1 MKGFRIAMAHYVGL
15 GCAVAALLHPL
26 VGQAQTAPVISCS
39 TDPAIFNTGI
49 DGSNGYSINSP
60 KLALGSLDA
69 HWSIASAL
77 GDITTPAAAAAL
89 SYAQG
94 PVDRPGA
101 GNGAWVQSPFGNAQW
116 IGVQYGRSYY
126 VYQYQFSLDPSVDPD
141 SFNLSLSLYVDNQV
155 KRILVNDAVFDYTNN
170 GSSLGVGGFGAGGNV
185 PVVLNHGFRTG
196 ANTIYVVVGNQGDPS
211 GLLVQSSGTASCSPP
226 LSVAKQ
232 AVNNDGSAYTG
243 LASANAPV
251 FYNITVTNAST
262 RDASGTRLRDTLPD
276 GLQTAGST
284 WSCSRPAGSAAV
296 CPVPATGGF
305 PLDTVLP
312 TLPAGSALVFRVNT
326 RFSNP
331 LPAGAT
337 VITNTAT
344 IEPPA
349 TSTLSCAARD
359 GFPTPCSASASVA
372 TSPLLS
378 VTKTVDATGPL
389 YAGQTATYT
398 VTVKNEGA
406 AELTGVALSDS
417 LPAGFSSA
425 TWSCQSP
432 VGSLAVCPQ
441 ASGSLAAGGVLSQ
454 TIASMRAN
462 ASLVYTVVATVDS
475 IATRMDQVSNT
486 ASVTASN
493 AEWLCYNPATAQTQA
508 KPCNASVT
516 VDLWPNP
523 LLQLS
528 KTAQATGTVYAGQP
542 MNYTITA
549 HNAGQVPVT
558 QAHITDPLPAGL
570 ENASWTCSNSGA
582 APCVPASGTGAVDV
596 AVASLAAGDSVVIQ
610 LSTTVSA
617 QPPASLVNTASL
629 AVGEP
634 TAQCAPASAPT
645 AAPCQAQSTVAA
657 SDLPILGLSK
667 TVNATNAV
675 RPGDSLVYTITAS
688 NAGPVAITQAVL
700 ADPAPANVVLGAWT
714 CTASGVACPAA
725 AGSGPLNETIASLP
739 VGASLTYVLQAQ
751 VAATAPGS
759 SSLTNQASLRSAE
772 PAAQCTG
779 GTAQP
784 CTASATVTTTA
795 AEVPAGVKSV
805 PSLQQ
810 WSVVLLTL
818 LTAVIGAWR
827 MRSRGQRIG

>member
-1 MKGFRIAMAHYVGL
+1 MRDIRISMTHYVGL
-15 GCAVAALLHPL
+15 GCAAVALLQPML
-26 VGQAQTAPVISCS
+26 VQAQTAPVISCS

-60 KLALGSLDA
+60 KQPIGSLDA
-69 HWSIASAL
+69 HWSIAPAP

-89 SYAQG
+89 PYAQG

-141 SFNLSLSLYVDNQV
+141 SFNLSLNLYVDNQV
-155 KRILVNDAVFDYTNN
+155 RRILVNDAVFDYTNN
-170 GSSLGVGGFGAGGNV
+170 GTSLGVGGFGAGGNV
-185 PVVLNHGFRTG
+185 PVVLNNGFKTG

-232 AVNNDGSAYTG
+232 AVTSSGSAYTG
-243 LASANAPV
+243 LATANGLV
-251 FYNITVTNAST
+251 YYDITVTNAST
-262 RDASGTRLRDTLPD
+262 RDASGTRLRDTLPA
-276 GLQTAGST
+276 GLQAGASS

-312 TLPAGSALVFRVNT
+312 TMPAGSALVFRVNS

-349 TSTLSCAARD
+349 TSTLSCDARD

-406 AELTGVALSDS
+406 AELTGVALSDA
-417 LPAGFSSA
+417 LPAGFASA

-441 ASGSLAAGGVLSQ
+441 ASGSLAPGGVLSQ
-454 TIASMRAN
+454 TIASMRAS

-486 ASVTASN
+486 ASVEASN
-493 AEWLCYNPATAQTQA
+493 PEWMCYNPASAQTQA
-508 KPCNASVT
+508 KPCNASAA
-516 VDLWPNP
+516 VDLWPQP

-528 KTAQATGTVYAGQP
+528 KTAQGSGTVFAGQP
-542 MNYTITA
+542 MHYTITA
-549 HNAGQVPVT
+549 QNVGQVPVT
-558 QAHITDPLPAGL
+558 QARISDPLPAGL

-596 AVASLAAGDSVVIQ
+596 TVASLAAGDSVVVQ
-610 LSTTVSA
+610 LGATVSA
-617 QPPASLVNTASL
+617 LPPTSLVNTASL
-629 AVGEP
+629 AVSE
-634 TAQCAPASAPT
+634 A
-645 AAPCQAQSTVAA
+645 
-657 SDLPILGLSK
+657 
-667 TVNATNAV
+667 NA
-675 RPGDSLVYTITAS
+675 L
-688 NAGPVAITQAVL
+688 
-700 ADPAPANVVLGAWT
+700 
-714 CTASGVACPAA
+714 CTAS
-725 AGSGPLNETIASLP
+725 S
-739 VGASLTYVLQAQ
+739 
-751 VAATAPGS
+751 
-759 SSLTNQASLRSAE
+759 
-772 PAAQCTG
+772 
-779 GTAQP
+779 AQP
-784 CTASATVTTTA
+784 CTASATVTTA
-795 AEVPAGVKSV
+795 IPPVPPISPV
-805 PSLQQ
+805 PVPGNATPVPTLQQ
-810 WSVVLLTL
+810 WSVVLLGL
-818 LTAVIGAWR
+818 LTAGIGAWR

>member
-1 MKGFRIAMAHYVGL
+1 MNGFRISMAHSLGL
-15 GCAVAALLHPL
+15 GCAVAALLNPL
-26 VGQAQTAPVISCS
+26 AVQAQTVPVVSCS

-60 KLALGSLDA
+60 KLPLGSLDA
-69 HWSIASAL
+69 HWSIAPAP

-126 VYQYQFSLDPSVDPD
+126 VYQYRFTMDPAVDPD

-155 KRILVNDAVFDYTNN
+155 KRVLVNDTVFDYTNN
-170 GSSLGVGGFGAGGNV
+170 GAILGVGGFTAAGNV
-185 PVVLNHGFRTG
+185 PVVLNNGWKTG
-196 ANTIYVVVGNQGDPS
+196 TNTIYVVVGNQGDPS

-226 LSVAKQ
+226 LSVAKK
-232 AVNNDGSAYTG
+232 AVNSDGSAYTG
-243 LASANAPV
+243 LASANSPV
-251 FYNITVTNAST
+251 FYDITVTNAST
-262 RDASGTRLRDTLPD
+262 RDASGTRLRDTLPA

-296 CPVPATGGF
+296 CPVPASGVF

-312 TLPAGSALVFRVNT
+312 ALPAGSALVFRVNS

-349 TSTLSCAARD
+349 TSTLSCDARE

-378 VTKTVDATGPL
+378 VTKTVDVTGPL
-389 YAGQTATYT
+389 YPGQTATYT

-406 AELTGVALSDS
+406 AELTGVALNDT
-417 LPAGFSSA
+417 LPAGFASA

-475 IATRMDQVSNT
+475 IATRMDQVLNT
-486 ASVTASN
+486 AGVAASN
-493 AEWLCYNPATAQTQA
+493 AEWLCYNPTSAQTQA
-508 KPCNASVT
+508 KPCSASAA
-516 VDLWPNP
+516 VDLWPNA

-528 KTAQATGTVYAGQP
+528 KTAQASAAVYAGQP
-542 MNYTITA
+542 VNYTITA
-549 HNAGQVPVT
+549 LNAGQVPVT

-570 ENASWTCSNSGA
+570 DNASWTCTSSGA

-596 AVASLAAGDSVVIQ
+596 TVASLAAGDSVTIE
-610 LSTTVSA
+610 LATTVSA

-629 AVGEP
+629 AVGE
-634 TAQCAPASAPT
+634 
-645 AAPCQAQSTVAA
+645 
-657 SDLPILGLSK
+657 
-667 TVNATNAV
+667 
-675 RPGDSLVYTITAS
+675 
-688 NAGPVAITQAVL
+688 
-700 ADPAPANVVLGAWT
+700 AN
-714 CTASGVACPAA
+714 
-725 AGSGPLNETIASLP
+725 
-739 VGASLTYVLQAQ
+739 
-751 VAATAPGS
+751 
-759 SSLTNQASLRSAE
+759 
-772 PAAQCTG
+772 AQCTG
-779 GTAQP
+779 STAQP
-784 CTASATVTTTA
+784 CIASATVATTNPP
-795 AEVPAGVKSV
+795 VPPPPPPVPTSVEPV

-810 WSVVLLTL
+810 WSLVLLTL
-818 LTAVIGAWR
+818 LTGGLGAWR

>member
-1 MKGFRIAMAHYVGL
+1 MNGFRISMAHSLGL
-15 GCAVAALLHPL
+15 GCAVAALLNPL
-26 VGQAQTAPVISCS
+26 AVQAQTVPVVSCS

-60 KLALGSLDA
+60 KLPLGSLDA
-69 HWSIASAL
+69 HWSIAPAP

-126 VYQYQFSLDPSVDPD
+126 VYQYRFTMDPAVDPD

-155 KRILVNDAVFDYTNN
+155 KRVLVNDTVFDYTNN
-170 GSSLGVGGFGAGGNV
+170 GAILGVGGFTAAGNV
-185 PVVLNHGFRTG
+185 PVVLNNGWKTG
-196 ANTIYVVVGNQGDPS
+196 TNTIYVVVGNQGDPS

-226 LSVAKQ
+226 LSVAKK
-232 AVNNDGSAYTG
+232 AVNSDGSAYTG
-243 LASANAPV
+243 LASANSPV
-251 FYNITVTNAST
+251 LYDITVTNAST

-296 CPVPATGGF
+296 CPVPASGVF

-312 TLPAGSALVFRVNT
+312 ALPAGSALVFRVNS

-349 TSTLSCAARD
+349 TSTLSCDARE

-389 YAGQTATYT
+389 YPGQTATYT

-406 AELTGVALSDS
+406 AELTGVALNDT
-417 LPAGFSSA
+417 LPAGFASA

-475 IATRMDQVSNT
+475 IATRMDQVLNT
-486 ASVTASN
+486 AGVAASN
-493 AEWLCYNPATAQTQA
+493 AEWLCYNPTSAQTQA
-508 KPCNASVT
+508 KPCSASAA

-528 KTAQATGTVYAGQP
+528 KTAQASAAVYAGQP
-542 MNYTITA
+542 VNYTITA
-549 HNAGQVPVT
+549 LNAGQVPIT

-570 ENASWTCSNSGA
+570 DNASWTCTSSGA

-596 AVASLAAGDSVVIQ
+596 TVASLAAGDSVTIE
-610 LSTTVSA
+610 LATTVSA

-629 AVGEP
+629 AVGE
-634 TAQCAPASAPT
+634 
-645 AAPCQAQSTVAA
+645 
-657 SDLPILGLSK
+657 
-667 TVNATNAV
+667 
-675 RPGDSLVYTITAS
+675 
-688 NAGPVAITQAVL
+688 
-700 ADPAPANVVLGAWT
+700 AN
-714 CTASGVACPAA
+714 
-725 AGSGPLNETIASLP
+725 
-739 VGASLTYVLQAQ
+739 
-751 VAATAPGS
+751 
-759 SSLTNQASLRSAE
+759 
-772 PAAQCTG
+772 AQCTG
-779 GTAQP
+779 STAQP
-784 CTASATVTTTA
+784 CIASATVATTNPP
-795 AEVPAGVKSV
+795 VPTSVEPV

-810 WSVVLLTL
+810 WSLVLLTV
-818 LTAVIGAWR
+818 LTGGLGAWR

>member
-1 MKGFRIAMAHYVGL
+1 MNGFRISMAHSLGL
-15 GCAVAALLHPL
+15 GCAVAALLNPL
-26 VGQAQTAPVISCS
+26 AVQAQTVPVVSCS

-60 KLALGSLDA
+60 KLPLGSLDA
-69 HWSIASAL
+69 HWSIAPAP

-126 VYQYQFSLDPSVDPD
+126 VYQYRFTMDPAVDPD

-155 KRILVNDAVFDYTNN
+155 KRVLVNDTVFDYTNN
-170 GSSLGVGGFGAGGNV
+170 GAILGVGGFTAAGNV
-185 PVVLNHGFRTG
+185 PVVLNNGWKTG
-196 ANTIYVVVGNQGDPS
+196 TNTIYVVVGNQGDPS

-226 LSVAKQ
+226 LSVAKK
-232 AVNNDGSAYTG
+232 AVNSDGSAYTG
-243 LASANAPV
+243 LASANSPV
-251 FYNITVTNAST
+251 FYDITVTNAST

-276 GLQTAGST
+276 GLQTAAST

-296 CPVPATGGF
+296 CPVPASGVF

-312 TLPAGSALVFRVNT
+312 ALPAGSALVFRVNS

-349 TSTLSCAARD
+349 TSTLSCDARE

-389 YAGQTATYT
+389 YPGQTATYT

-406 AELTGVALSDS
+406 AELTGVALNDT
-417 LPAGFSSA
+417 LPAGFASA

-475 IATRMDQVSNT
+475 IATRMDQVLNT
-486 ASVTASN
+486 AGVAASN
-493 AEWLCYNPATAQTQA
+493 AEWLCYNPTSAQTQA
-508 KPCNASVT
+508 KPCSASAA
-516 VDLWPNP
+516 VDLWPNA

-528 KTAQATGTVYAGQP
+528 KTAQASAAVYAGQP
-542 MNYTITA
+542 VNYTITA
-549 HNAGQVPVT
+549 LNAGQVPVT

-570 ENASWTCSNSGA
+570 DNASWTCTSSGA

-596 AVASLAAGDSVVIQ
+596 TVASLAAGDSVTIE
-610 LSTTVSA
+610 LATTVSA

-629 AVGEP
+629 AVGE
-634 TAQCAPASAPT
+634 
-645 AAPCQAQSTVAA
+645 
-657 SDLPILGLSK
+657 
-667 TVNATNAV
+667 
-675 RPGDSLVYTITAS
+675 
-688 NAGPVAITQAVL
+688 
-700 ADPAPANVVLGAWT
+700 AN
-714 CTASGVACPAA
+714 
-725 AGSGPLNETIASLP
+725 
-739 VGASLTYVLQAQ
+739 
-751 VAATAPGS
+751 
-759 SSLTNQASLRSAE
+759 
-772 PAAQCTG
+772 AQCTG
-779 GTAQP
+779 NTAQP
-784 CTASATVTTTA
+784 CIASATVATTNPP
-795 AEVPAGVKSV
+795 VPPPPPPVPTSVEPV

-810 WSVVLLTL
+810 WSLVLLTL
-818 LTAVIGAWR
+818 LTGGLGAWR

>member
-1 MKGFRIAMAHYVGL
+1 M
-15 GCAVAALLHPL
+15 
-26 VGQAQTAPVISCS
+26 SCS

-60 KLALGSLDA
+60 KLPLGSLDA
-69 HWSIASAL
+69 HWSIAPAP

-126 VYQYQFSLDPSVDPD
+126 VYQYRFTMDPAVDPD

-155 KRILVNDAVFDYTNN
+155 KRVLVNDTVFDYTNN
-170 GSSLGVGGFGAGGNV
+170 GAILGVGGFTAAGNV
-185 PVVLNHGFRTG
+185 PVVLNNGWKTG
-196 ANTIYVVVGNQGDPS
+196 TNTIYVVVGNQGDPS

-226 LSVAKQ
+226 LSVAKK
-232 AVNNDGSAYTG
+232 AVNSDGSAYTG
-243 LASANAPV
+243 LASANSPV
-251 FYNITVTNAST
+251 FYDITVTNAST

-276 GLQTAGST
+276 GLQTAASS
-284 WSCSRPAGSAAV
+284 WSCSRPTGSAAV
-296 CPVPATGGF
+296 CPTPATGVF

-312 TLPAGSALVFRVNT
+312 TLPAGSALVFRVNS

-349 TSTLSCAARD
+349 TSTLSCDARE

-389 YAGQTATYT
+389 YPGQTATYT

-406 AELTGVALSDS
+406 AELTGVALNDT
-417 LPAGFSSA
+417 LPAGFASA

-475 IATRMDQVSNT
+475 IATRMDQVLNT
-486 ASVTASN
+486 AGVAASN
-493 AEWLCYNPATAQTQA
+493 AEWLCYNPTSAQTQA
-508 KPCNASVT
+508 KPCSASAA
-516 VDLWPNP
+516 VDLWPNA

-528 KTAQATGTVYAGQP
+528 KTAQASAAVYAGQP
-542 MNYTITA
+542 VNYTITA
-549 HNAGQVPVT
+549 LNAGQVPVT

-570 ENASWTCSNSGA
+570 DNASWTCTSSGA

-596 AVASLAAGDSVVIQ
+596 TVASLAAGDSVTIE
-610 LSTTVSA
+610 LATTVSA

-629 AVGEP
+629 AVGE
-634 TAQCAPASAPT
+634 
-645 AAPCQAQSTVAA
+645 
-657 SDLPILGLSK
+657 
-667 TVNATNAV
+667 
-675 RPGDSLVYTITAS
+675 
-688 NAGPVAITQAVL
+688 
-700 ADPAPANVVLGAWT
+700 AN
-714 CTASGVACPAA
+714 
-725 AGSGPLNETIASLP
+725 
-739 VGASLTYVLQAQ
+739 
-751 VAATAPGS
+751 
-759 SSLTNQASLRSAE
+759 
-772 PAAQCTG
+772 AQCTG
-779 GTAQP
+779 STAQP
-784 CTASATVTTTA
+784 CIASATVATTNPP
-795 AEVPAGVKSV
+795 VPPPPPPVPTSVEPV

-810 WSVVLLTL
+810 WSLVLLTL
-818 LTAVIGAWR
+818 LTGGLGAWR

>member
-1 MKGFRIAMAHYVGL
+1 MNGFRISMAHSLGL
-15 GCAVAALLHPL
+15 GCAVAALLNPL
-26 VGQAQTAPVISCS
+26 AVQAQTVPVVSCS

-60 KLALGSLDA
+60 KLPLGSLDA
-69 HWSIASAL
+69 HWSIAPAP

-126 VYQYQFSLDPSVDPD
+126 VYQYRFTMDPAVDPD

-155 KRILVNDAVFDYTNN
+155 KRVLVNDTVFDYTNN
-170 GSSLGVGGFGAGGNV
+170 GAILGVGGFTAAGNV
-185 PVVLNHGFRTG
+185 PVVLNNGWKTG
-196 ANTIYVVVGNQGDPS
+196 TNTIYVVVGNQGDPS

-226 LSVAKQ
+226 LSVAKK
-232 AVNNDGSAYTG
+232 AVNSDGSAYTG
-243 LASANAPV
+243 LASANSPV
-251 FYNITVTNAST
+251 LYDITVTNAST

-296 CPVPATGGF
+296 CPVPASGVF

-312 TLPAGSALVFRVNT
+312 ALPAGSALVFRVNS

-349 TSTLSCAARD
+349 TSTLSCDARE

-389 YAGQTATYT
+389 YPGQTATYT

-406 AELTGVALSDS
+406 AELTGVALNDT
-417 LPAGFSSA
+417 LPAGFASA

-475 IATRMDQVSNT
+475 IATRMDQVLNT
-486 ASVTASN
+486 AGVAASN
-493 AEWLCYNPATAQTQA
+493 AEWLCYNPTSAQTQA
-508 KPCNASVT
+508 KPCSASAA

-528 KTAQATGTVYAGQP
+528 KTAQASAAVYAGQP
-542 MNYTITA
+542 VNYTITA
-549 HNAGQVPVT
+549 LNAGQVPVT

-570 ENASWTCSNSGA
+570 DNASWTCTSSGA

-596 AVASLAAGDSVVIQ
+596 TVASLAAGDSVTIE
-610 LSTTVSA
+610 LATTVSA

-629 AVGEP
+629 AVGE
-634 TAQCAPASAPT
+634 
-645 AAPCQAQSTVAA
+645 
-657 SDLPILGLSK
+657 
-667 TVNATNAV
+667 
-675 RPGDSLVYTITAS
+675 
-688 NAGPVAITQAVL
+688 
-700 ADPAPANVVLGAWT
+700 AN
-714 CTASGVACPAA
+714 
-725 AGSGPLNETIASLP
+725 
-739 VGASLTYVLQAQ
+739 
-751 VAATAPGS
+751 
-759 SSLTNQASLRSAE
+759 
-772 PAAQCTG
+772 AQCTG
-779 GTAQP
+779 STAQP
-784 CTASATVTTTA
+784 CIASATVATTNPP
-795 AEVPAGVKSV
+795 VPTSVEPV

-810 WSVVLLTL
+810 WSLVLLTV
-818 LTAVIGAWR
+818 LTGGLGAWR

>member
-1 MKGFRIAMAHYVGL
+1 M
-15 GCAVAALLHPL
+15 
-26 VGQAQTAPVISCS
+26 SCS

-60 KLALGSLDA
+60 KLPLGSLDA
-69 HWSIASAL
+69 HWSIAPAP

-126 VYQYQFSLDPSVDPD
+126 VYQYRFTMDPAVDPD

-155 KRILVNDAVFDYTNN
+155 KRVLVNDTVFDYTNN
-170 GSSLGVGGFGAGGNV
+170 GAILGVGGFTAAGNV
-185 PVVLNHGFRTG
+185 PVVLNNGWKTG
-196 ANTIYVVVGNQGDPS
+196 TNTIYVVVGNQGDPS

-226 LSVAKQ
+226 LSVAKK
-232 AVNNDGSAYTG
+232 AVNSDGSAYTG
-243 LASANAPV
+243 LASANSPV
-251 FYNITVTNAST
+251 FYDITVTNAST

-276 GLQTAGST
+276 GLQTAAST

-296 CPVPATGGF
+296 CPVPASGVF

-312 TLPAGSALVFRVNT
+312 ALPAGSALVFRVNS
-326 RFSNP
+326 RYSNP

-349 TSTLSCAARD
+349 TSTLSCDARE

-389 YAGQTATYT
+389 YPGQTATYT

-406 AELTGVALSDS
+406 AELTGVALNDT
-417 LPAGFSSA
+417 LPAGFASA

-462 ASLVYTVVATVDS
+462 ASLVYTVVATVGS
-475 IATRMDQVSNT
+475 IATRMDQVLNT
-486 ASVTASN
+486 AGVAASN
-493 AEWLCYNPATAQTQA
+493 AEWLCYNPTSAQTQA
-508 KPCNASVT
+508 KPCSASAA
-516 VDLWPNP
+516 VDLWPNA

-528 KTAQATGTVYAGQP
+528 KTAQASAAVYAGQP
-542 MNYTITA
+542 VNYTITA
-549 HNAGQVPVT
+549 LNAGQVPVT

-570 ENASWTCSNSGA
+570 DNASWTCTSSGA

-596 AVASLAAGDSVVIQ
+596 TVASLAAGDSVTIE
-610 LSTTVSA
+610 LATTVSA

-629 AVGEP
+629 AVGE
-634 TAQCAPASAPT
+634 
-645 AAPCQAQSTVAA
+645 
-657 SDLPILGLSK
+657 
-667 TVNATNAV
+667 
-675 RPGDSLVYTITAS
+675 
-688 NAGPVAITQAVL
+688 
-700 ADPAPANVVLGAWT
+700 AN
-714 CTASGVACPAA
+714 
-725 AGSGPLNETIASLP
+725 
-739 VGASLTYVLQAQ
+739 
-751 VAATAPGS
+751 
-759 SSLTNQASLRSAE
+759 
-772 PAAQCTG
+772 AQCTG
-779 GTAQP
+779 NTAQP
-784 CTASATVTTTA
+784 CIASATVATTNPP
-795 AEVPAGVKSV
+795 VPPPPPPVPTSVEPV

-810 WSVVLLTL
+810 WSLVLLTL
-818 LTAVIGAWR
+818 LTGGLGAWR

>member
-1 MKGFRIAMAHYVGL
+1 MTGFRLSMAQYVGL
-15 GCAVAALLHPL
+15 GCAVAALCQPL
-26 VGQAQTAPVISCS
+26 AVQAQTAPVISCS

-60 KLALGSLDA
+60 KLAIGSLDA
-69 HWSIASAL
+69 HWSIAPAL

-89 SYAQG
+89 AYAQG

-126 VYQYQFSLDPSVDPD
+126 VYQYQFSLDPAVDPD
-141 SFNLSLSLYVDNQV
+141 SFNLSLNLYVDNQV
-155 KRILVNDAVFDYTNN
+155 RRILVNDAVFDYTSN
-170 GSSLGVGGFGAGGNV
+170 GTSLGVGGFSSGGNV
-185 PVVLNHGFRTG
+185 PVVLNNGFKTG

-232 AVNNDGSAYTG
+232 AVNSDGSAYNG

-251 FYNITVTNAST
+251 LYDITVTNAST
-262 RDASGTRLRDTLPD
+262 RDASGARLRDALPD
-276 GLQTAGST
+276 GLQAAASS

-296 CPVPATGGF
+296 CPTPATGSF

-312 TLPAGSALVFRVNT
+312 TLPAGSALVFRVNS
-326 RFSNP
+326 RFSSP
-331 LPAGAT
+331 LPAGAM

-349 TSTLSCAARD
+349 TSTLSCDARD

-406 AELTGVALSDS
+406 AELTGVALSDT
-417 LPAGFSSA
+417 LPAGFASA

-441 ASGSLAAGGVLSQ
+441 ASGSLSAGGVLSQ
-454 TIASMRAN
+454 TIASMRAK

-493 AEWLCYNPATAQTQA
+493 AEWLCYNPASAQTQD
-508 KPCNASVT
+508 KPCSASAA
-516 VDLWPNP
+516 VDLWPNA

-528 KTAQATGTVYAGQP
+528 KTAQASAAVYAGQA

-549 HNAGQVPVT
+549 VNAGQVPVT

-570 ENASWTCSNSGA
+570 DNASWTCVSSGA

-596 AVASLAAGDSVVIQ
+596 TVASLAAGDSVTIQ
-610 LSTTVSA
+610 LTTTISA

-629 AVGEP
+629 AVSE
-634 TAQCAPASAPT
+634 
-645 AAPCQAQSTVAA
+645 
-657 SDLPILGLSK
+657 
-667 TVNATNAV
+667 
-675 RPGDSLVYTITAS
+675 S
-688 NAGPVAITQAVL
+688 N
-700 ADPAPANVVLGAWT
+700 
-714 CTASGVACPAA
+714 
-725 AGSGPLNETIASLP
+725 
-739 VGASLTYVLQAQ
+739 
-751 VAATAPGS
+751 
-759 SSLTNQASLRSAE
+759 
-772 PAAQCTG
+772 AQCTG
-779 GTAQP
+779 STAQP
-784 CTASATVTTTA
+784 CMATATVATTTTPPMPSKA
-795 AEVPAGVKSV
+795 TAV

-810 WSVVLLTL
+810 WSLVLLTL
-818 LTAVIGAWR
+818 LTAGIGAWR
-827 MRSRGQRIG
+827 MRTRVQRIR

>member
-1 MKGFRIAMAHYVGL
+1 MKAFKIAMAHYVGL
-15 GCAVAALLHPL
+15 GCAVASLLQPL
-26 VGQAQTAPVISCS
+26 AVQAQTAPVISCS

-60 KLALGSLDA
+60 KMPLGSLDA

-77 GDITTPAAAAAL
+77 GDITTPTAAAAL

-94 PVDRPGA
+94 PVARPGA

-116 IGVQYGRSYY
+116 IGVQYGRDYY
-126 VYQYQFSLDPSVDPD
+126 VYKYQFTLDPAVDPD

-155 KRILVNDAVFDYTNN
+155 KRILVNDALFDYTNN
-170 GSSLGVGGFGAGGNV
+170 GASLGVGGFGSGGNV
-185 PVVLNHGFRTG
+185 PVVLNNGFKTG

-251 FYNITVTNAST
+251 LYDITVTNAST

-276 GLQTAGST
+276 GLQTAASS

-296 CPVPATGGF
+296 CPTPATGSF
-305 PLDTVLP
+305 PLDTLLP
-312 TLPAGSALVFRVNT
+312 TLPAGSALVFRVNS
-326 RFSNP
+326 RFSSP

-349 TSTLSCAARD
+349 TSTLSCDARD

-406 AELTGVALSDS
+406 AELTGVALSDT
-417 LPAGFSSA
+417 LPAGFASA

-441 ASGSLAAGGVLSQ
+441 ASGSLTAGAVLSQ

-493 AEWLCYNPATAQTQA
+493 AQWLCYNPASAQTQA
-508 KPCNASVT
+508 KPCSASAA
-516 VDLWPNP
+516 VDLWPNAM
-523 LLQLS
+523 LQLS
-528 KTAQATGTVYAGQP
+528 KTAQARAAVYAGQP
-542 MNYTITA
+542 VNYTITA

-558 QAHITDPLPAGL
+558 QAHIADPLPAGL
-570 ENASWTCSNSGA
+570 DNASWTCTSSGA

-596 AVASLAAGDSVVIQ
+596 TVASLAAGDSVTIQ
-610 LSTTVSA
+610 LATTVSA

-629 AVGEP
+629 AVGE
-634 TAQCAPASAPT
+634 
-645 AAPCQAQSTVAA
+645 
-657 SDLPILGLSK
+657 
-667 TVNATNAV
+667 
-675 RPGDSLVYTITAS
+675 
-688 NAGPVAITQAVL
+688 
-700 ADPAPANVVLGAWT
+700 AN
-714 CTASGVACPAA
+714 
-725 AGSGPLNETIASLP
+725 
-739 VGASLTYVLQAQ
+739 
-751 VAATAPGS
+751 
-759 SSLTNQASLRSAE
+759 
-772 PAAQCTG
+772 AQCTG
-779 GTAQP
+779 NTAQP
-784 CTASATVTTTA
+784 CMASATVATTNPP
-795 AEVPAGVKSV
+795 VPPPPPPVPTSVQPV

-810 WSVVLLTL
+810 WSLVLLTL
-818 LTAVIGAWR
+818 LTAGIGAWR

>member
-1 MKGFRIAMAHYVGL
+1 MNGFRISMAHTLGL
-15 GCAVAALLHPL
+15 GCAVAALLNPL
-26 VGQAQTAPVISCS
+26 AVQAQTVPVVSCS

-60 KLALGSLDA
+60 KLPLGSLDA
-69 HWSIASAL
+69 HWSIAPAP

-126 VYQYQFSLDPSVDPD
+126 VYQYRFTMDPAVDPD

-155 KRILVNDAVFDYTNN
+155 KRVLVNDTVFDYTNN
-170 GSSLGVGGFGAGGNV
+170 GAILGVGGFTAAGNV
-185 PVVLNHGFRTG
+185 PVVLNNGWKTG
-196 ANTIYVVVGNQGDPS
+196 TNTIYVVVGNQGDPS

-226 LSVAKQ
+226 LSVAKK
-232 AVNNDGSAYTG
+232 AVNSDGSAYTG
-243 LASANAPV
+243 LASANSPV
-251 FYNITVTNAST
+251 LYDITVTNAST

-296 CPVPATGGF
+296 CPVPASGVF

-312 TLPAGSALVFRVNT
+312 ALPAGSALVFRVNS

-349 TSTLSCAARD
+349 TSTLSCDARE

-389 YAGQTATYT
+389 YPGQTATYT

-406 AELTGVALSDS
+406 AELTGVALNDT
-417 LPAGFSSA
+417 LPAGFASA

-475 IATRMDQVSNT
+475 IATRMDQVLNT
-486 ASVTASN
+486 AGVAASN
-493 AEWLCYNPATAQTQA
+493 AEWLCYNPTSAQTQA
-508 KPCNASVT
+508 KPCSASAA
-516 VDLWPNP
+516 VDLWPNA

-528 KTAQATGTVYAGQP
+528 KTAQASAAVYAGQP
-542 MNYTITA
+542 VNYTITA
-549 HNAGQVPVT
+549 RNAGQVPVT

-570 ENASWTCSNSGA
+570 DNASWTCTSSGA

-596 AVASLAAGDSVVIQ
+596 TVASLAAGDSVTIE
-610 LSTTVSA
+610 LATTVSA

-629 AVGEP
+629 AVGE
-634 TAQCAPASAPT
+634 
-645 AAPCQAQSTVAA
+645 
-657 SDLPILGLSK
+657 
-667 TVNATNAV
+667 
-675 RPGDSLVYTITAS
+675 
-688 NAGPVAITQAVL
+688 
-700 ADPAPANVVLGAWT
+700 AN
-714 CTASGVACPAA
+714 
-725 AGSGPLNETIASLP
+725 
-739 VGASLTYVLQAQ
+739 
-751 VAATAPGS
+751 
-759 SSLTNQASLRSAE
+759 
-772 PAAQCTG
+772 AQCTG
-779 GTAQP
+779 STAQP
-784 CTASATVTTTA
+784 CIASATVATTNPP
-795 AEVPAGVKSV
+795 VPTSVEPV

-810 WSVVLLTL
+810 WSLVLLTL
-818 LTAVIGAWR
+818 LTGGLGAWR

>member
-1 MKGFRIAMAHYVGL
+1 MNGFRISMAHYLGL
-15 GCAVAALLHPL
+15 GCAVAALLQPL
-26 VGQAQTAPVISCS
+26 AVQAQTAPVISCS

-60 KLALGSLDA
+60 KLALGSKDA

-89 SYAQG
+89 TYAQG

-116 IGVQYGRSYY
+116 IGVQYGRDYY
-126 VYQYQFSLDPSVDPD
+126 VYQYHFTLDPAVDPD
-141 SFNLSLSLYVDNQV
+141 SFNLSLNLYVDNQV
-155 KRILVNDAVFDYTNN
+155 RRILVNDAVFDYTNN
-170 GSSLGVGGFGAGGNV
+170 GASLGVGGFGSGGNV
-185 PVVLNHGFRTG
+185 PVVLNNGFRTG
-196 ANTIYVVVGNQGDPS
+196 TNTIYVVVGNQGDPS

-243 LASANAPV
+243 LASANAAV
-251 FYNITVTNAST
+251 LYDITVTNAST
-262 RDASGTRLRDTLPD
+262 RDASGARLRDTLPD
-276 GLQTAGST
+276 GLQTAVSS

-296 CPVPATGGF
+296 CPVPATGSF

-312 TLPAGSALVFRVNT
+312 TLPAGSALVFRVNS
-326 RFSNP
+326 RFSSP

-337 VITNTAT
+337 VITNIAT

-349 TSTLSCAARD
+349 TSTLSCDARD

-389 YAGQTATYT
+389 YAGQNATYT

-406 AELTGVALSDS
+406 AELTGVALSDT
-417 LPAGFSSA
+417 LPAGFASA

-441 ASGSLAAGGVLSQ
+441 ASGSLSAGGTLSQ
-454 TIASMRAN
+454 TIASMRAK
-462 ASLVYTVVATVDS
+462 ASLVYTVVATVDN
-475 IATRMDQVSNT
+475 ITTRMDQVSNT

-493 AEWLCYNPATAQTQA
+493 AEWLCYNPASAQVQD
-508 KPCNASVT
+508 KPCSAAAA

-528 KTAQATGTVYAGQP
+528 KTAQTTSAVYAGQA
-542 MNYTITA
+542 MNYSITA
-549 HNAGQVPVT
+549 LNAGQVPVT
-558 QAHITDPLPAGL
+558 HAHISDPLPAGL
-570 ENASWTCSNSGA
+570 ENASWSCSNSGA

-596 AVASLAAGDSVVIQ
+596 TVASLAAGDSVTIQ
-610 LSTTVSA
+610 LATTISA

-629 AVGEP
+629 VVSE
-634 TAQCAPASAPT
+634 
-645 AAPCQAQSTVAA
+645 
-657 SDLPILGLSK
+657 
-667 TVNATNAV
+667 
-675 RPGDSLVYTITAS
+675 S
-688 NAGPVAITQAVL
+688 N
-700 ADPAPANVVLGAWT
+700 
-714 CTASGVACPAA
+714 
-725 AGSGPLNETIASLP
+725 
-739 VGASLTYVLQAQ
+739 
-751 VAATAPGS
+751 
-759 SSLTNQASLRSAE
+759 
-772 PAAQCTG
+772 AQCTG
-779 GTAQP
+779 STAHP
-784 CTASATVTTTA
+784 CIATATVVTTTPP
-795 AEVPAGVKSV
+795 VPSKATAV

-810 WSVVLLTL
+810 WSLALLTI
-818 LTAVIGAWR
+818 LTAGIGAWR
-827 MRSRGQRIG
+827 MRKRVQRIR

>member
-1 MKGFRIAMAHYVGL
+1 MNGFRISMAHSLGL
-15 GCAVAALLHPL
+15 GCAVAALLNPL
-26 VGQAQTAPVISCS
+26 AVQAQTVPVVSCS

-60 KLALGSLDA
+60 KLPLGSLDA
-69 HWSIASAL
+69 HWSIAPAP

-126 VYQYQFSLDPSVDPD
+126 VYQYRFTMDPAVDPD

-155 KRILVNDAVFDYTNN
+155 KRVLVNDTVFDYTNN
-170 GSSLGVGGFGAGGNV
+170 GAILGVGGFTAAGNV
-185 PVVLNHGFRTG
+185 PVVLNNGWKTG
-196 ANTIYVVVGNQGDPS
+196 TNTIYVVVGNQGDPS

-226 LSVAKQ
+226 LSVAKK
-232 AVNNDGSAYTG
+232 AVNSDGSAYTG
-243 LASANAPV
+243 LASANSPV
-251 FYNITVTNAST
+251 FYDITVTNAST

-276 GLQTAGST
+276 GLQTAASS
-284 WSCSRPAGSAAV
+284 WSCSRPTGSAAV
-296 CPVPATGGF
+296 CPTPATGVF

-312 TLPAGSALVFRVNT
+312 TLPAGSALVFRVNS

-349 TSTLSCAARD
+349 TSTLSCDARE

-389 YAGQTATYT
+389 YPGQTATYT

-406 AELTGVALSDS
+406 AELTGVALNDT
-417 LPAGFSSA
+417 LPAGFASA

-475 IATRMDQVSNT
+475 IATRMDQVLNT
-486 ASVTASN
+486 AGVAASN
-493 AEWLCYNPATAQTQA
+493 AEWLCYNPTSAQTQA
-508 KPCNASVT
+508 KPCSASAA
-516 VDLWPNP
+516 VDLWPNA

-528 KTAQATGTVYAGQP
+528 KTAQASAAVYAGQP
-542 MNYTITA
+542 VNYTITA
-549 HNAGQVPVT
+549 LNAGQVPVT

-570 ENASWTCSNSGA
+570 DNASWTCTSSGA

-596 AVASLAAGDSVVIQ
+596 TVASLAAGDSVTIE
-610 LSTTVSA
+610 LATTVSA

-629 AVGEP
+629 AVGE
-634 TAQCAPASAPT
+634 
-645 AAPCQAQSTVAA
+645 
-657 SDLPILGLSK
+657 
-667 TVNATNAV
+667 
-675 RPGDSLVYTITAS
+675 
-688 NAGPVAITQAVL
+688 
-700 ADPAPANVVLGAWT
+700 AN
-714 CTASGVACPAA
+714 
-725 AGSGPLNETIASLP
+725 
-739 VGASLTYVLQAQ
+739 
-751 VAATAPGS
+751 
-759 SSLTNQASLRSAE
+759 
-772 PAAQCTG
+772 AQCTG
-779 GTAQP
+779 STAQP
-784 CTASATVTTTA
+784 CIASATVATTNPP
-795 AEVPAGVKSV
+795 VPPPPPPVPTSVEPV

-810 WSVVLLTL
+810 WSLVLLTL
-818 LTAVIGAWR
+818 LTGGLGAWR

>member
-1 MKGFRIAMAHYVGL
+1 MKFFNLLIAPGVGV
-15 GCAVAALLHPL
+15 GCAIAALFNPL
-26 VGQAQTAPVISCS
+26 IVQAQTAPVISCS

-49 DGSNGYSINSP
+49 DGSNGYSITSP
-60 KLALGSLDA
+60 KLPLGSLDA

-126 VYQYQFSLDPSVDPD
+126 VYKYQFTMDPAVDPD

-170 GSSLGVGGFGAGGNV
+170 GAIAGVGGFSAAGNV
-185 PVVLNHGFRTG
+185 PVVLNNGWKTG

-226 LSVAKQ
+226 LSVAKK
-232 AVNNDGSAYTG
+232 AVNSDGSAYTG
-243 LASANAPV
+243 LASANGQV
-251 FYNITVTNAST
+251 FYDITVTNAST
-262 RDASGTRLRDTLPD
+262 RDASGTRLRDSLPD
-276 GLQTAGST
+276 GLQTVGST
-284 WSCSRPAGSAAV
+284 WSCSRPAGSAAI
-296 CPVPATGGF
+296 CPVPANGGF
-305 PLDTVLP
+305 ALDTVLP
-312 TLPAGSALVFRVNT
+312 TLPAGSALVFRVNS

-344 IEPPA
+344 IEPPP
-349 TSTLSCAARD
+349 TSSLSCDARE
-359 GFPTPCSASASVA
+359 GFPTPCSASASIA

-378 VTKTVDATGPL
+378 VTKAVDTTGPL
-389 YAGQTATYT
+389 YPGQTATYT
-398 VTVKNEGA
+398 ITVKNEGA
-406 AELTGVALSDS
+406 AELTGVALNDT
-417 LPAGFSSA
+417 LPAGFASA

-441 ASGSLAAGGVLSQ
+441 TSGSLAQGGVLSQ

-462 ASLVYTVVATVDS
+462 ASLVYTVVATVDG
-475 IATRMDQVSNT
+475 IVTRMDQVSNT
-486 ASVTASN
+486 ANVSASN
-493 AEWLCYNPATAQTQA
+493 TEWLCYNSASAEVQS
-508 KPCNASVT
+508 KPCNASVA

-549 HNAGQVPVT
+549 QNAGQVPVT
-558 QAHITDPLPAGL
+558 QAHIRDALPAGL
-570 ENASWTCSNSGA
+570 ENASWTCSSSGA
-582 APCVPASGTGAVDV
+582 APCVPASGAGAVDV
-596 AVASLAAGDSVVIQ
+596 TVASLAAGDSVTIQ
-610 LSTTVSA
+610 LAAIVSA
-617 QPPASLVNTASL
+617 QPPASLVNIASL
-629 AVGEP
+629 AVSEA
-634 TAQCAPASAPT
+634 TALCGPVNAPT
-645 AAPCQAQSTVAA
+645 TAPCQAQSTVSA
-657 SDLPILGLSK
+657 SDLPMLGLSK
-667 TVNATNAV
+667 TVDTTSSL
-675 RPGDSLVYTITAS
+675 RPGDGMVYTITAS
-688 NAGPVAITQAVL
+688 NPGAVAVSQAVL
-700 ADPAPANVVLGAWT
+700 SDPAPANIVLGAWT
-714 CTASGVACPAA
+714 CTGSGAACPAA
-725 AGSGPLNETIASLP
+725 TGSGPLNETIASLP
-739 VGASLTYVLQAQ
+739 AGASLTYVVQAQ
-751 VAATAPGS
+751 VADAAPGN

-772 PAAQCTG
+772 SPAQCAG

-784 CTASATVTTTA
+784 CTASATITTTA
-795 AEVPAGVKSV
+795 ESPADAKAV

-810 WSVVLLTL
+810 WSVVLLAL
-818 LTAVIGAWR
+818 MTAGLGALR
-827 MRSRGQRIG
+827 MRSRSQRG